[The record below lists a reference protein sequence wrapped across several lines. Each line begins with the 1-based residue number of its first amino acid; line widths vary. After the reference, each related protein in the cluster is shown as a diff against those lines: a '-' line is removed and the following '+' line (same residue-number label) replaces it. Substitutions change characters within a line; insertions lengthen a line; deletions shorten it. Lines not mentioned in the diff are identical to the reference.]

1 MILNYKL
8 QHSLDIK
15 KKFWLDFA
23 YLKDLLEVLTA
34 GREDN
39 FVSLDT
45 FLLAD
50 QGHVDKLRLILEFA
64 HTVDNVGLV
73 VGPLD
78 TELSAGHF
86 ERGWFLKAI

>member
-1 MILNYKL
+1 M
-8 QHSLDIK
+8 
-15 KKFWLDFA
+15 
-23 YLKDLLEVLTA
+23 
-34 GREDN
+34 
-39 FVSLDT
+39 SLDT

-78 TELSAGHF
+78 TELRAGHLDQSEIVESN
-86 ERGWFLKAI
+86 ERSCCFTSPAPLLSFLGESK